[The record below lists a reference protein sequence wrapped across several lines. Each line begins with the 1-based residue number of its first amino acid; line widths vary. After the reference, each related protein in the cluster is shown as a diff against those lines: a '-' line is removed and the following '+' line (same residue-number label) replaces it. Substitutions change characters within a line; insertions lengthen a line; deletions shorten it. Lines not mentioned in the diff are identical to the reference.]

1 LVGLVTDLF
10 ILTGAPGSGKST
22 ILDALGGDIRV
33 MGEPAREILAEQR
46 ATDGDGVHDRDR
58 TLFVAL
64 LLQRSIDKYEAA
76 QHEDGPVMF
85 DRGIPDCIAYA
96 ELMDLDP
103 TPSLEAAET
112 HGYHHEVLIL
122 EPWEAIYDTDDERTM
137 SFEQTHPFHDALV
150 DAYTRTGYSLVVVP
164 TGPVEDRA
172 AFVREFIEAR
182 ST

>member
-1 LVGLVTDLF
+1 MTDLF

-33 MGEPAREILAEQR
+33 MGEPAREILEEQR
-46 ATDGDGVHDRDR
+46 AIDGDGVHDRDR

-112 HGYHHEVLIL
+112 HRYHHEVLIL

-150 DAYTRTGYSLVVVP
+150 DASTRTGYSLVVVP

-172 AFVREFIEAR
+172 AFVRAFIEAR